1 MNLPE
6 PVDPRAM
13 RAADADREQV
23 ADVLREAVAQ
33 GRISFDELD
42 ERLDQAYAAKTYADL
57 EAITRDLPASGPVA
71 APAPTGA
78 AYAVDRIGGTPA
90 STFSVAIMSSE
101 RRRGAWVVP
110 PSYTAFTLMGSVQLD
125 LRQARFS
132 QPEVTITAY
141 TVMGGVEIIVPDD
154 IEVEV
159 GGVGIMAAFDH
170 SANGPGAPGAPR
182 LKVTGLAV
190 MGSVDV
196 KRVAAGQQLGPGQSA
211 PGRALPGQPLP
222 GQPLPGQPKPD
233 QAMPDRP
240 MLSKDQPE

>member
-6 PVDPRAM
+6 PIDPRAI
-13 RAADADREQV
+13 RAADADRERV

-57 EAITRDLPASGPVA
+57 EAITRDLPASGTVA
-71 APAPTGA
+71 PPAATA
-78 AYAVDRIGGTPA
+78 AGYPVDRIGGTPGA
-90 STFSVAIMSSE
+90 TFSVAIMSSE
-101 RRRGAWVVP
+101 RRRGTWVVP
-110 PSYTAFTLMGSVQLD
+110 PTYTAFTLMGSIQLD

-132 QPEVTITAY
+132 QPEVTIAVY
-141 TVMGGVEIIVPDD
+141 TLMGGVEIIVPDD

-159 GGVGIMAAFDH
+159 GGISIMAAFDH
-170 SANGPGAPGAPR
+170 SANGPGVPGAPR
-182 LKVTGLAV
+182 LKVTGLAL

-196 KRVAAGQQLGPGQSA
+196 KRVAAGQPLGPGQPD
-211 PGRALPGQPLP
+211 PGRSIPGRPDP
-222 GQPLPGQPKPD
+222 G
-233 QAMPDRP
+233 RP

>member
-1 MNLPE
+1 MSLPE
-6 PVDPRAM
+6 PIDPRAM
-13 RAADADREQV
+13 RAADTDRDRV

-57 EAITRDLPASGPVA
+57 EAITRDLPASGAVTPA
-71 APAPTGA
+71 AATSTG
-78 AYAVDRIGGTPA
+78 YPLDRIGGTPGA
-90 STFSVAIMSSE
+90 TFSVAIMSSE
-101 RRRGAWVVP
+101 RRRGTWVVP
-110 PSYTAFTLMGSVQLD
+110 PTYSAFTLMGSIQLD

-132 QPEVTITAY
+132 QPEVTIAAY

-159 GGVGIMAAFDH
+159 GGIGIMAAFDH
-170 SANGPGAPGAPR
+170 SANGPGVPGAPR
-182 LKVTGLAV
+182 LKVTGLAL

-196 KRVAAGQQLGPGQSA
+196 KRAAAGQQLGPGRPD
-211 PGRALPGQPLP
+211 PG
-222 GQPLPGQPKPD
+222 
-233 QAMPDRP
+233 RP